1 MTGTRKRDAETTRLR
16 ILEAARDAFAAS
28 GLAGARVDLIAE
40 RAGVNK
46 RMLYHYFGS
55 KRALFTAVLEQAY
68 LDIRQAEQRLDLDR
82 LPPLEALERLV
93 RFTWDYYLA
102 NPGFVTLVNNEN
114 LHRARHLSTLPALPD
129 ATRSLVTMTRGI
141 LDRGV
146 AEGSIRPGIDPVQ
159 LSLTIAA
166 IGYYYLTN
174 RFTGSVLF
182 QTDMMAPEALQ
193 ARLDFNVDTVLRLV
207 RA

>member
-1 MTGTRKRDAETTRLR
+1 MTGSNRRDAEATRQR
-16 ILEAARDAFAAS
+16 ILEAAREVFAHS
-28 GLAGARVDLIAE
+28 GLGGARVDLIAE

-55 KRALFTAVLEQAY
+55 KKALFTAVLEQAY
-68 LDIRQAEQRLDLDR
+68 LDIRRAEQRLNLDR

-93 RFTWDYYLA
+93 RFTWEYFLA
-102 NPGFVTLVNNEN
+102 HPEFVTLVNNEN
-114 LHRARHLSTLPALPD
+114 LHQARHLATLTNLPAT
-129 ATRSLVTMTRGI
+129 TRGLVTMTRAI

-166 IGYYYLTN
+166 IGYHYLTN

-182 QTDMMAPEALQ
+182 QTDMMAPEALE
-193 ARLDFNVDTVLRLV
+193 ARLAFNVDTVLRLV